1 MRRPWSISPE
11 LPPSGRQLPSSRD
24 QRHLGAL
31 RRAPC
36 RRSSTDRS
44 LRRPS
49 CVRSGSPENP
59 PRPRGLITRQ
69 VVARARARIACES
82 DSQAGHSNPD
92 STVAAGRNTCGA
104 ALRFFRG
111 LRGDGLL
118 TQSGASVSALPCL
131 TSAPA
136 LPGAPP
142 PATDAETDGR
152 KSCQREQRRIERT
165 ARRIHTS
172 ATAR

>member
-1 MRRPWSISPE
+1 MSVNGNGRRRTRRISGGCARSGIAPAAHK
-11 LPPSGRQLPSSRD
+11 PSGQSSESD
-24 QRHLGAL
+24 LG
-31 RRAPC
+31 
-36 RRSSTDRS
+36 S
-44 LRRPS
+44 
-49 CVRSGSPENP
+49 VR
-59 PRPRGLITRQ
+59 RGLYAATRQ